1 MNNLL
6 FLVLTLF
13 AICLIVVVGER
24 VRLKRWGKRPVP
36 MFVPRH
42 WREILEKK
50 MPMFLRL
57 PLDLQ
62 EELLERILMF
72 VEDKDFEACGG
83 LDRVTEEMEVV
94 IAGYAQVLQLN
105 KSRQFYARL
114 RSILIYPD
122 TFVVDDDDDDG
133 GGLEDEVRVGESWE
147 TGSVILSWRA
157 VEDIGKDGHETDGK
171 NVAIHEF
178 AHQIDQEFADVPGVP
193 ILDAGVSYREW
204 AKVLRENFEDLQK
217 AIERGEKTDLDEYG
231 AEDAAEFF
239 SVVTEAF
246 YEDSVAL
253 QEKRPELYSVLCRF
267 YKMDPARWGR

>member
-1 MNNLL
+1 MNELL
-6 FLVLTLF
+6 ILVLLLV
-13 AICLIVVVGER
+13 ALCLVVVVGER
-24 VRLKRWGKRPVP
+24 VRLKRWDRQPIP

-42 WREILEKK
+42 WRGILEKK

-57 PLDLQ
+57 PLNLQ
-62 EELLERILMF
+62 EELLEKVLMF

-94 IAGYAQVLQLN
+94 IAAYAQVLQLN

-122 TFVVDDDDDDG
+122 TFVVDDDDAGLDDD
-133 GGLEDEVRVGESWE
+133 LRVGESWG
-147 TGSVILSWRA
+147 TGSVVLSWRA
-157 VEDIGKDGHETDGK
+157 VEEIGKDGEEMNGK

-178 AHQIDQEFADVPGVP
+178 AHQIDQEFAEVDGTP

-204 AKVLRENFEDLQK
+204 AKVLRKNFEDLQK

-246 YEDSVAL
+246 YEDSVGL
-253 QEKRPELYSVLCRF
+253 RENRPELYSVLCRF

>member
-1 MNNLL
+1 MNELL
-6 FLVLTLF
+6 ILVIALV
-13 AICLIVVVGER
+13 AICLFVVIGER
-24 VRLKRWGKRPVP
+24 VRLKHWGKRPVP

-42 WREILEKK
+42 WRGILEEK

-62 EELLERILMF
+62 EELLERVLMF

-83 LDRVTEEMEVV
+83 LDRVTEEMQVV

-114 RSILIYPD
+114 RSILVYPD
-122 TFVVDDDDDDG
+122 TFAVDDDDV
-133 GGLEDEVRVGESWE
+133 GLEDDLRIGESWG
-147 TGSVILSWRA
+147 TGSVVLSWRA
-157 VEDIGKDGHETDGK
+157 VENIGRDEDELNGK

-178 AHQIDQEFADVPGVP
+178 AHQIDQEFSDADGAP

-204 AKVLRENFEDLQK
+204 AKVLRSNFEDLQK
-217 AIERGEKTDLDEYG
+217 AIANGEKNDLDEYG

-246 YEDSVAL
+246 YEDSVGL
-253 QEKRPELYSVLCRF
+253 RERRPELYSVLCRF
-267 YKMDPARWGR
+267 YKMDPAQWGR

>member
-1 MNNLL
+1 MNELL
-6 FLVLTLF
+6 ILVLILV
-13 AICLIVVVGER
+13 ALCVAVVVGER
-24 VRLKRWGKRPVP
+24 IRLKYWGRRPVP

-42 WREILEKK
+42 WRGILEKK
-50 MPMFLRL
+50 MPMFLRM

-62 EELLERILMF
+62 EELLERVLMF

-94 IAGYAQVLQLN
+94 IAAYAQVLQLN

-114 RSILIYPD
+114 RSVLVYPD
-122 TFVVDDDDDDG
+122 TFVVDDEDEGD
-133 GGLEDEVRVGESWE
+133 LEDEVRVGESWE

-157 VEDIGKDGHETDGK
+157 VEDIGKDGHEIDGK

-193 ILDAGVSYREW
+193 VLDAGVSYREW

-246 YEDSVAL
+246 YEDSAAL
-253 QEKRPELYSVLCRF
+253 REKRPELYSILCRF
-267 YKMDPARWGR
+267 YKMDPACWRR